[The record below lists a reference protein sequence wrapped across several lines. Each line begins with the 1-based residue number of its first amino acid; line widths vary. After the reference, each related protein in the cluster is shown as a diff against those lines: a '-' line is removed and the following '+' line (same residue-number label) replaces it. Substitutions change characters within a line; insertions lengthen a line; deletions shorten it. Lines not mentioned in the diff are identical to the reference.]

1 MEEKLN
7 KFKRN
12 FIIKQLCTGVFI
24 FMWFYPLAFGLI
36 DEKQWFTAGLIVLGV
51 IIAISLLTVKR
62 TKEKQ
67 KETLRI
73 MPMIISIKDT
83 VESLKKER
91 LIYNVIYV
99 IMFACGLTF
108 VRSNILRL
116 PSCIMLALSS
126 LFMDFAN
133 LTTQKIKYLE
143 NKPEGL

>member
-1 MEEKLN
+1 MEERLN

-73 MPMIISIKDT
+73 MPLIISIKDT
-83 VESLKKER
+83 FESLKKER
-91 LIYNVIYV
+91 TTYYIIDFV
-99 IMFACGLTF
+99 MFIFGF
-108 VRSNILRL
+108 IFFKSGILRL
-116 PSCIMLALSS
+116 PACISLALSCI
-126 LFMDFAN
+126 FKEFQA

-143 NKPEGL
+143 NRPEGL